1 MTSDELHLGIRL
13 CFYYMVECLSMITK
27 ICINLLEFVQSD
39 SKSDWIG
46 GFTMGKSNLKTW
58 LAENDVTLKELAAAT
73 KLDYRNLSRIVN
85 GQRPSI
91 STAEKIAKF
100 TGESVW
106 DLWPNVFKYERLFR
120 RRTKSG

>member
-1 MTSDELHLGIRL
+1 
-13 CFYYMVECLSMITK
+13 
-27 ICINLLEFVQSD
+27 
-39 SKSDWIG
+39 
-46 GFTMGKSNLKTW
+46 MGKSNLKTW